1 MKRIIGMTVLAVLLL
16 AVQAQAFSLLRIQ
29 FGGRN
34 QTGVVVNNDKES
46 KSVTDVGSQ
55 GSALANIL
63 GGVGK
68 NGEAIPI
75 DGAALA
81 GLQRID
87 NNTMTRQAD
96 VSTLLDM
103 VRMSQSDYTK
113 SGGDAQS
120 TGGSKDKTGPA
131 MNAAVTGQGVSGA
144 NQVQPGAI
152 GSPTND
158 QAVTLTQAEVQEL
171 QDMIARMRAD
181 QAAAKATEARL
192 RAEAAQMQDDI
203 QRLHKLY
210 STD

>member
-1 MKRIIGMTVLAVLLL
+1 MKRVLGMTVMAVLLL

-68 NGEAIPI
+68 NGEPSI

-81 GLQRID
+81 GLQSIT

-158 QAVTLTQAEVQEL
+158 QSVTLTQAEVKEL

-181 QAAAKATEARL
+181 QAAAQEA
-192 RAEAAQMQDDI
+192 I
-203 QRLHKLY
+203 QTLHKQNDSLRDLLKA
-210 STD
+210 STQGD

>member
-68 NGEAIPI
+68 SGETIPI

-81 GLQRID
+81 GLQSIT
-87 NNTMTRQAD
+87 NNTMSRQAD

-158 QAVTLTQAEVQEL
+158 QTVTLTQSEVKEL

-181 QAAAKATEARL
+181 QAAAQEA
-192 RAEAAQMQDDI
+192 I
-203 QRLHKLY
+203 QTLHKQNDSLRDLLKA
-210 STD
+210 STQGD